1 MYACNIMALM
11 VPIFV
16 TLWHAY
22 GNHVP
27 VTLWHMV
34 PYCMSP
40 THRWCMVPL
49 SRYAT
54 LMHGTIVCHTMAHDN
69 IMDYIRL
76 MDAKQQRAPID

>member
-27 VTLWHMV
+27 VTLWHIACH
-34 PYCMSP
+34 PLTDGAWYHCM
-40 THRWCMVPL
+40 

-54 LMHGTIVCHTMAHDN
+54 LMHGTIVCHTMAHGN
-69 IMDYIRL
+69 MVTS
-76 MDAKQQRAPID
+76 